1 MLNKIILIKNVG
13 RFCNFER
20 GGDTAF
26 AKWSDRGTPNY
37 NWASGP
43 TGFAPAR
50 SASVEERIIMSDHP
64 YKEAGRRLKAALISY
79 RLGRA
84 GVDRTLKQ
92 IPDDPGEG
100 WAELAQELDRRMAE
114 QVMAPFSVR
123 GFGPPTIQ

>member
-1 MLNKIILIKNVG
+1 
-13 RFCNFER
+13 
-20 GGDTAF
+20 
-26 AKWSDRGTPNY
+26 
-37 NWASGP
+37 
-43 TGFAPAR
+43 
-50 SASVEERIIMSDHP
+50 MSDHP